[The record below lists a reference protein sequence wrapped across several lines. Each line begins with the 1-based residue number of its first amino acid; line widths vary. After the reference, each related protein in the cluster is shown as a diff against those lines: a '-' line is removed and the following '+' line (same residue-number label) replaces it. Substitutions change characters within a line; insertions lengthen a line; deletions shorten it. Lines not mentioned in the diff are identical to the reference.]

1 MRLTQTARVLLVA
14 VLLLA
19 VTAVLWW
26 GAGFRLGAALLDDA
40 PAWRRSFGYGS
51 LALARLFALALV
63 VPVTLAVISAAA
75 PQFRW
80 VAMTAIALGAVL
92 ISGERASGD
101 VLAVV
106 FFTFGIAAV
115 SEYSGT
121 AQLVAA
127 LAVALVVAFAS
138 LLDVPLG
145 SGHKALATL
154 VRAVFFYVP
163 LLVGPTYVE
172 RYALKRLAR

>member
-19 VTAVLWW
+19 VTAILWW
-26 GAGFRLGAALLDDA
+26 GAGFRLGAQLLDDSS
-40 PAWRRSFGYGS
+40 AWRRSFGYGP
-51 LALARLFALALV
+51 LGLVRLFALALV
-63 VPVTLAVISAAA
+63 VPVTLAVLASSGA
-75 PQFRW
+75 QTRW
-80 VAMTAIALGAVL
+80 LAIAAVAVGAVL
-92 ISGERASGD
+92 LYGDRSGGD

-106 FFTFGIAAV
+106 IFVFGVAAV

-127 LAVALVVAFAS
+127 LAIALVIAFAS

-145 SGHKALATL
+145 TSQKALAIV

-172 RYALKRLAR
+172 RYALKRVAR